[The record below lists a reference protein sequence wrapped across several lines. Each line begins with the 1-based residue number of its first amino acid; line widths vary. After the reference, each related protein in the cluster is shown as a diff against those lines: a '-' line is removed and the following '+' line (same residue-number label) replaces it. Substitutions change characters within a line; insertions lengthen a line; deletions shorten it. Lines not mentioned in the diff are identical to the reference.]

1 MTTADGSP
9 PRARSLGLLA
19 ATALVV
25 GNMIGSGVFLLPA
38 SLASYGGLA
47 LAGWLA
53 SGSGAVLLALVFA
66 RLARARP
73 APGGPYAYTR
83 LAFGD
88 FAGFLVAWGY
98 WISVWA
104 ANAALAIAAV
114 GYSEPFIPGLV
125 HRPVAAAMLAIALV
139 WVFSIVNLRSVRSVG
154 QIQVVTTLLKI
165 VPLVVVGLAGLFVF
179 APAHFA
185 VADHAVTAVGRN
197 LSATATLTL
206 WAFLGLESATIP
218 TTHVANPDRTI
229 PLATVLGTIVTG
241 LLCVAGTIGVMSL
254 VPPATLA
261 QSTAPFAD
269 AAGLLAGDWAR
280 QAMALAGTI
289 SCLGA
294 LNGWTL
300 IAGEL
305 PRAAADDGV
314 FPPRFA
320 QTSPRGTPVFGIVL
334 SAVLASALIAVNAS
348 ASLVAVFTF
357 IILLATLG
365 TLVPYAFAAVA
376 GLLIHG
382 PDGRPITH
390 TAGARLVAG
399 LAFVFSIWAIAGAG
413 ADVVYWGFLLL
424 LAGIPVFVSRG
435 MSVPVRDRVDPS
447 R

>member
-1 MTTADGSP
+1 MTTAEGRP
-9 PRARSLGLLA
+9 PRTRSLGLGA

-38 SLASYGGLA
+38 SLARYGGLA

-53 SGSGAVLLALVFA
+53 SGTGAVLLALVFA

-88 FAGFLVAWGY
+88 FAGFLVTWGY

-114 GYSEPFIPGLV
+114 GYGEPFIPSLV
-125 HRPVAAAMLAIALV
+125 HRPLAAAALAIGLV
-139 WVFSIVNLRSVRSVG
+139 WVFAIVNLRSVRSVG
-154 QIQVVTTLLKI
+154 RIQVVTTLIKI
-165 VPLVVVGLAGLFVF
+165 VPLVAVAFAGLFVF

-185 VADHAVTAVGRN
+185 VADHSVTAMGRN

-206 WAFLGLESATIP
+206 WAFLGLESATVP
-218 TTHVANPDRTI
+218 ATHVTDPDRTI

-241 LLCVAGTIGVMSL
+241 VLCIGGTIGVMSL

-269 AAGLLAGDWAR
+269 AAGLVAGDWAR
-280 QAMALAGTI
+280 RAVALAGVV

-320 QTSPRGTPVFGIVL
+320 QTSAHGTPVFGIVL
-334 SAVLASALIAVNAS
+334 SAALASALIAFNAT

-357 IILLATLG
+357 TILLATLG
-365 TLVPYAFAAVA
+365 TLIPYAFAAVA
-376 GLLIHG
+376 GLIVRG
-382 PDGRPITH
+382 SDGQPITR

-424 LAGIPVFVSRG
+424 LAGIPVYVSRCRPL
-435 MSVPVRDRVDPS
+435 PVREHADPIP
-447 R
+447 